1 MADIRQGTRRDAI
14 LHSVGANA
22 THGMRR
28 TNADKRRAVTRLLED
43 AEWAAWSDREIARRC
58 GVSQPFVGSMRES
71 HTDNGYQYEP
81 RTFIHPK
88 TGQPTQMSTANIG
101 RGAPQPAPMSM
112 PALEPANDN
121 GAGAASRLAAFSG
134 DNEWYTPARYVDMA
148 RATGP
153 LSLLRPKRRLR
164 PRRTPCVYRLF
175 LLALGSPR
183 DALIHL

>member
-1 MADIRQGTRRDAI
+1 
-14 LHSVGANA
+14 
-22 THGMRR
+22 MRR
-28 TNADKRRAVTRLLED
+28 TNEDKRRAVTRLLED
-43 AEWAAWSDREIARRC
+43 AEWAAWSDREIARRA

-101 RGAPQPAPMSM
+101 RTPAPT

-121 GAGAASRLAAFSG
+121 GAGAPSRLAAFSG

-148 RATGP
+148 RATVP
-153 LSLLRPKRRLR
+153 LSLLQPKRRLP